1 MSTLLN
7 VALALAE
14 AAPTPT
20 PEPTAPGL
28 PNVEL
33 PDADLGM
40 GNVRLFLA
48 AVVAPILLVV
58 VGIIVIGRAREGQMS
73 KTMQTVIIAVI
84 GAIIVGAP
92 LTIIAMGGSLA
103 GLFSSN

>member
-1 MSTLLN
+1 MSTLLT
-7 VALALAE
+7 VASALAE

-28 PNVEL
+28 PEMPAV
-33 PDADLGM
+33 DIGM
-40 GNVRLFLA
+40 ANLQKFLA
-48 AVVAPILLVV
+48 FIIAPVLLIG
-58 VGIIVIGRAREGQMS
+58 VGIVVISRAREG
-73 KTMQTVIIAVI
+73 KLGATMATVIIAVI